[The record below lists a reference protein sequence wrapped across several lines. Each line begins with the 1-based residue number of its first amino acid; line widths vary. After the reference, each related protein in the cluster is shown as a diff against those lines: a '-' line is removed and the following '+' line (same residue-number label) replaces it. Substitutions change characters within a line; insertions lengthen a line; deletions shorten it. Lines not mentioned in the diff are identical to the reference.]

1 MGTVLGSI
9 FMTVSHTCKLPFMY
23 WNQQAA
29 DYYAGHCT
37 FNFND
42 TVLWS
47 YLLYIAICF
56 PIKIPIRFISL
67 LHTLILNTNVGLV
80 IHYRSRLCF
89 YYQQHPF
96 RDFSLFPWPHLLPSM
111 VMTNSVFLYDLFN
124 SLYKISS
131 TIQLSEATSKM

>member
-1 MGTVLGSI
+1 MPVTL
-9 FMTVSHTCKLPFMY
+9 LPAPRIQNAIY
-23 WNQQAA
+23 NPVQ
-29 DYYAGHCT
+29 CT
-37 FNFND
+37 A
-42 TVLWS
+42 TLPS
-47 YLLYIAICF
+47 AF
-56 PIKIPIRFISL
+56 PIKIPIRFISF

-131 TIQLSEATSKM
+131 TIQLSEAISAIINYEVKVHIF

>member
-1 MGTVLGSI
+1 MAFSEYLSI
-9 FMTVSHTCKLPFMY
+9 TWFRIRFEKRLMKM
-23 WNQQAA
+23 
-29 DYYAGHCT
+29 T

-42 TVLWS
+42 TE
-47 YLLYIAICF
+47 IQICDLIYCTLPSTF
-56 PIKIPIRFISL
+56 PIKIPITFISL

-80 IHYRSRLCF
+80 MHYRSRLCF

-131 TIQLSEATSKM
+131 TIQLSEATLKI